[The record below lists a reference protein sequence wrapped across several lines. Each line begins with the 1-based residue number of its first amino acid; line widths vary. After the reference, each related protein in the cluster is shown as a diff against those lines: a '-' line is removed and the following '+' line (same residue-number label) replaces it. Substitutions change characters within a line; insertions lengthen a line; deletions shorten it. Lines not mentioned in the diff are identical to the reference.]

1 MIQPVPKVLCN
12 VGYGTADQ
20 EVGVISGNTSG
31 VVPGR
36 YAPMPVAGSVKSL
49 SVYRAAGLPEVTIG
63 VYINGVATG
72 LAITLGTGATQD
84 YIEGDAPYDE
94 GDLVTYKYSTE
105 LQLFPGFAMGVCVDL
120 EGDALCFGVAAISGG
135 GAFLAAHYGGA
146 IGNGAWSENRA
157 FQSINP
163 LAGSATRL
171 ALRRHTTNVGGSWKA
186 WLELSSTQG
195 GLTVLQDGS
204 GGTVDTLVELLD
216 SDPDDVV
223 FRDFDL
229 PCPPGM
235 YVNVVLLRVTEPTFA
250 VEQVGVGVA
259 FVPDTPGQFPLCG
272 GSNDVIWTTELTQWK
287 WNHSNQLAPT
297 IEAHS
302 APAGRTPFAIV
313 EMFVEHTDYPGS
325 GQTYTDTVLRNEAP
339 TDVSVVVS
347 GPSTRFGSD
356 TGREVYVPTDL
367 VTIDLTRSAGAS
379 TLAKFYW
386 GIAAEVITSGSIVVE
401 KVAPDDPDQEFDI
414 VAGGGLYPEDITLK
428 DGEDYTFEDVEEG
441 DGYSLEE
448 TLPAGWAQ
456 TGVTV
461 SNDPSNNDPT
471 NIAVAAAETVV
482 VTFTN
487 ARLGGRIIVEKV
499 ATDDPDRTFTIL
511 AGGGLDP
518 TSVQLADGESYVFED
533 LAPGTYSL
541 AEMLPAGWEVSAV
554 VSNDSPLEAITVAAG
569 EEVRVTFTNSLAE
582 CECCVATQ
590 ISLINQAL
598 LKLGHS
604 MTIEALDDATREAV
618 TAGLIW
624 TSSLRATLRRFP
636 WAFATKYASAEDD
649 LAGYLNLVGGST
661 SEPYNVDWTFAYRY
675 PIDCLFARRL
685 VNPGTK
691 QGFDPDPYVWRVGR
705 DDDGWL
711 IFTDVENATL
721 EYTALIVC
729 DNDFADDLFEDAL
742 SWLLASK
749 LAPSLARNKM
759 TSAEC
764 LQLFEDRIAVA
775 ATVNV
780 KERQLDHPGEA
791 EWIRNRE

>member
-1 MIQPVPKVLCN
+1 MIQPLPRVISG
-12 VGYGTADQ
+12 VGYGDANQ
-20 EVGVISGNTSG
+20 ELGILDGNTSG
-31 VVPGR
+31 VFVGR
-36 YAPMPVAGSVKSL
+36 YAPMPIAGSVRSL
-49 SVYRAAGLPEVTIG
+49 SLYRPAGLPAVTVEI
-63 VYINGVATG
+63 YIEGVATG
-72 LAITLGTGATQD
+72 ITVTLGTGATQGHS
-84 YIEGDAPYDE
+84 EGDAPYNA
-94 GDLVTYKYSTE
+94 GDWVTYKIATT
-105 LQLFPGFAMGVCVDL
+105 LQLFPGFDMGLCA
-120 EGDALCFGVAAISGG
+120 EIETDALCFGVAAISGG
-135 GAFLAAHYGGA
+135 GAFLAPFYGGA
-146 IGNGAWSENRA
+146 LGNGYWAENRSS
-157 FQSINP
+157 QSINA
-163 LAGSATRL
+163 LSGSVTRI
-171 ALRRHTTNVGGSWKA
+171 AMRRLTTNVGGRWKA
-186 WLELSSTQG
+186 WVEKGAAGT
-195 GLTVLQDGS
+195 TPVLQDGS
-204 GGTVDTLVELLD
+204 GGTVDSLCELVD
-216 SDPDDVV
+216 GDPAFN
-223 FRDFDL
+223 FRDINV
-229 PCPPGM
+229 PCTPGE
-235 YVNVVLLRVTEPTFA
+235 YVNHVLLRITEPTFA
-250 VEQVGVGVA
+250 VEQVGVSIA
-259 FVPDTPGQFPLCG
+259 FTPDTPGQFMMCG
-272 GSNDVIWTTELTQWK
+272 GSNDVIWSTATTSWK
-287 WNHSNQLAPT
+287 WNHSKQTETPIEKHTAPVGQ
-297 IEAHS
+297 HLL
-302 APAGRTPFAIV
+302 AIV
-313 EMFVEHTDYPGS
+313 GMYVEHTDFPGS
-325 GQTYTDTVLRNEAP
+325 GQSYTDTILRNGAP
-339 TDVSVVVS
+339 SDVAVVIT
-347 GPSTRFGSD
+347 GPATRFGND
-356 TGREVYVPTDL
+356 TGREVYSPGDL
-367 VTIDLTRSAGAS
+367 LTIELTRTASAA
-379 TLAKFYW
+379 TDAKFYW

-401 KVAPDDPDQEFDI
+401 KVAPDDPDQDFDI
-414 VAGGGLYPEDITLK
+414 VAGGGLYPEDITLR

-471 NIAVAAAETVV
+471 NITVAAGETVV

-487 ARLGGRIIVEKV
+487 ARLAGRIIVEKV
-499 ATDDPDRTFTIL
+499 APDDPDRTFTIL

-518 TSVQLADGESYVFED
+518 TSLALADGESYVFED
-533 LAPGTYSL
+533 VEPGTYSL

-685 VNPGTK
+685 VNAGTK
-691 QGFDPDPYVWRVGR
+691 QGFDPNPYVWRVGR
-705 DDDGWL
+705 DADGWL
-711 IFTDVENATL
+711 IFTDVENAVL